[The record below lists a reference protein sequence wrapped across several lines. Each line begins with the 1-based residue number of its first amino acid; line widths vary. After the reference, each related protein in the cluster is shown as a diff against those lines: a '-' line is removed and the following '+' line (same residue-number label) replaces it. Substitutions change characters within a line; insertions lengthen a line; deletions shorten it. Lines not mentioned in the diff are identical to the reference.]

1 MTDEIWEVILCGDEL
16 CSGRQYKAG
25 RKAYRRA
32 VRLSAAAG
40 VPRVRALAAERL
52 VRIDMLEGR
61 HRDAL
66 GGIELVIGLW
76 EQLGELGPRA
86 QALRKKAE
94 ILVRMDRVLDA
105 RLAWREARAA
115 LRDHGSSYDVLHCD
129 SGRKQADA
137 GCAMPV
143 EQTATARRHHFIG
156 PAPFRPFWQTW
167 PRAPAFKT

>member
-129 SGRKQADA
+129 SAIEDIGAKFRAQAR
-137 GCAMPV
+137 GKRR
-143 EQTATARRHHFIG
+143 ARASSDPSRQG
-156 PAPFRPFWQTW
+156 VLNRRW
-167 PRAPAFKT
+167 PR